1 MARTIGRSPRNRQ
14 SNQSL
19 LHQPAPS
26 PFPGQC
32 CGRRRPVR
40 PVESAGCGRTAVAPF
55 RPATGFQRVGTGSSL
70 VYCDRTDIGRRRAS
84 NQDSLAV
91 VPPASPQQYRAR
103 GWMLLVADGMGA
115 HVAGERAS
123 RIAAEQ
129 VPLIYEKNAQR
140 SPPLALKR
148 GLEQANAEIHLRGE
162 RQPEYRGM
170 GTTCTTLVILPRG
183 VLVGHIGDSRAYRL
197 RGSTLDQL
205 TRDHSLVWELESSG
219 GLSREQAEV
228 SVPKNIITRS
238 MGPHSRVEV
247 DIEGPHAVEQGDVFL
262 LCSDG
267 LSGQVAD
274 EEIGLLMKELAPR
287 ESCAALVGLA
297 LVRGAPDNV
306 TVIVARTGEEE
317 VSRQVTGDP
326 PWALDEDYQPPGPA
340 KLPWTLLGIAAGS
353 LLLALLLSPW
363 SELTSTLT
371 GVARSIATVTSAF
384 ALLVMLATVVMAFVG
399 FAVPGGGGMALTA
412 GGRLGRGPYRTYNCT
427 PRANLVEGMVA
438 SVESAADGL
447 APPECE
453 RMHAAATRARKFVA
467 AGSFHEAVVA
477 AAEAIAVYT
486 RSVEEARSGDTLR
499 SPPPNSG
506 SGGPV

>member
-1 MARTIGRSPRNRQ
+1 M
-14 SNQSL
+14 
-19 LHQPAPS
+19 
-26 PFPGQC
+26 
-32 CGRRRPVR
+32 
-40 PVESAGCGRTAVAPF
+40 
-55 RPATGFQRVGTGSSL
+55 GTGSSL
-70 VYCDRTDIGRRRAS
+70 VYCDRTDIGRRRSS

-103 GWMLLVADGMGA
+103 GWMLMVADGMGA

-123 RIAAEQ
+123 KIAAEQ
-129 VPLIYEKNAQR
+129 VPLIYEKNAHR
-140 SPPLALKR
+140 SPPLALRR

-170 GTTCTTLVILPRG
+170 GTTCTALVILPRG
-183 VLVGHIGDSRAYRL
+183 ALVGHIGDSRAYRL
-197 RGSTLDQL
+197 RGTTLDQL

-219 GLSREQAEV
+219 GLSREQAEG

-238 MGPHSRVEV
+238 MGPHPRVDV
-247 DIEGPHAVEQGDVFL
+247 DIEGPHAIEQGDIFL
-262 LCSDG
+262 VCSDG

-274 EEIGLLMKELAPR
+274 EEIGLLIRELPPR

-317 VSRQVTGDP
+317 VSRHVQGDP
-326 PWALDEDYQPPGPA
+326 PWALDEDYHPPGPV
-340 KLPWTLLGIAAGS
+340 KLPWTQLGVAAGS

-363 SELTSTLT
+363 SELTSTLS
-371 GVARSIATVTSAF
+371 GVAQSIATIGSAA
-384 ALLVMLATVVMAFVG
+384 ALLVMLATLVMAFVG
-399 FAVPGGGGMALTA
+399 FAFPGGGGEALA
-412 GGRLGRGPYRTYNCT
+412 SGSRLGRGPYRSYDCT
-427 PRANLVEGMVA
+427 PRAALVDGIVA

-447 APPECE
+447 AAPECE
-453 RMHAAATRARKFVA
+453 RMQAAAARARKFVA

-486 RSVEEARSGDTLR
+486 RSVEEARSGDTFR
-499 SPPPNSG
+499 SAPPDSAGN
-506 SGGPV
+506 GPG